1 MKKYLLMGLVL
12 CCFACSSHKG
22 PLAIFQ
28 KLSPHDQYARHLADA
43 GLANTALGSGWLST
57 SQTILAAPL
66 KISLPYME
74 KGYFAADKAT
84 ATAFD
89 FDLKRGQKISVL
101 ITKKPVSF
109 IIYADLMLNGE
120 TVAPADSTMISY
132 EVKTGGN
139 YILRLQPE
147 LLRGGEYT
155 LTINIG
161 PALHF
166 PVSATGHPRIGG
178 FWGEGRDEDTRKHE
192 GIDIFAAK
200 GTPAIAAEKG
210 TVTNVGQNTL
220 GGLVVFM
227 RPEGRD
233 YNLYYA
239 HLDAQL
245 VHNGQQV
252 NTGDTLGLVGNTG
265 NAKNTP
271 SHLHFGIYTGGGAI
285 DPLLFVKPQNENPP
299 ALTAPLN
306 KLASMASYN
315 DIPVTISAATRNSYK
330 VIYPDNRSAFVNA
343 AQVKPLLDLPETI
356 RYRQPLYDAPDSN
369 ASQITELNTKDNV
382 NVKGIFKGY
391 QLIGF
396 GDKTGWTKISSS
408 KNTASK

>member
-1 MKKYLLMGLVL
+1 MKRYVLLGFVL

-57 SQTILAAPL
+57 SQTILATPL

-74 KGYFAADKAT
+74 KGYFPADKAT
-84 ATAFD
+84 ATAFA

-101 ITKKPVSF
+101 ITKKPTSF

-120 TVAPADSTMISY
+120 TIAPADSNMIGY
-132 EVKTGGN
+132 EVKANGS
-139 YILRLQPE
+139 YVLRLQPE

-166 PVSATGHPRIGG
+166 PVSATGHPKIGG
-178 FWGEGRDEDTRKHE
+178 FWGEGRDENARKHE

-210 TVTNVGQNTL
+210 TVTSVGQNTL
-220 GGLVVFM
+220 GGLIVFM
-227 RPEGRD
+227 QPEGRD

-239 HLDAQL
+239 HLDTQL

-265 NAKNTP
+265 NAKDTP
-271 SHLHFGIYTGGGAI
+271 SHLHFGIYTSGGAI
-285 DPLLFVKPQNENPP
+285 DPLLFVKPQNEITP
-299 ALTAPLN
+299 AITAAVA
-306 KLASMASYN
+306 KLASVARYN
-315 DIPVTISAATRNSYK
+315 DIPVTISAATGNSYK
-330 VIYPDNRSAFVNA
+330 VIYPDARSAFIDA
-343 AQVKPLLDLPETI
+343 AQVKPLLDRPETI
-356 RYRQPLYDAPDSN
+356 RYRQSLYDAPNSN
-369 ASQITELNTKDNV
+369 AAQINALNVKDNV
-382 NVKGIFKGY
+382 KVKGIFKGY

-396 GDKTGWTKISSS
+396 GDKTGWIKIPSS